1 MRSIWEDE
9 EREREKWAGLEED
22 FRGWKQNKNSGWRA
36 GDKIQ
41 SGEVESGAVG
51 QAGCPDVGKFRCC
64 ASLLAKATFHRFC
77 RLSAPLGRAR
87 GKNIKK

>member
-9 EREREKWAGLEED
+9 ERERGKWDGLEED
-22 FRGWKQNKNSGWRA
+22 FRGWKQNKTSGWRA

-41 SGEVESGAVG
+41 SGEAEGGAVD
-51 QAGCPDVGKFRCC
+51 QAGCPDVGRLRCC
-64 ASLLAKATFHRFC
+64 ASLLAQAIFHCFC

-87 GKNIKK
+87 GKDTKK